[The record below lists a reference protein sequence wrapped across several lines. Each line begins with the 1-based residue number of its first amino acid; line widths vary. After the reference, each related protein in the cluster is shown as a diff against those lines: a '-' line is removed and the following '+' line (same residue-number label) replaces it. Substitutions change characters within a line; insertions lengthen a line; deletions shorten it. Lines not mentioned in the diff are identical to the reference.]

1 MGDKGRK
8 MRAPETAKD
17 VVEWLHSIGHG
28 QYAGVFVDQG
38 IFGAALTGVTAD
50 GLRSAGVQSL
60 GHRKHII
67 RSLDS
72 LNGAAEPCAQ
82 SPQQSATPF
91 GYNETYEDRKAAK
104 SLVVED
110 GTETRRF
117 MTTSGNAQSLQFAGK
132 AETTRHAP
140 EDRPPIP
147 TTFVAAHEKKQTD
160 FERFDDDGNGQLDRF
175 EMEAMAASKERAAAE
190 ARRKA
195 LVVEDGSLERKY
207 MTTSGNAQSL
217 QFVGKNAAPVP
228 RAPAISTHNQRARPI
243 SARSQKTGPATR
255 APSDDAST
263 SRISTQAAMVEAR
276 YRPQS
281 ARTTTT
287 RPHRD
292 FHLSTYQTRWRGTA
306 TPGQVYVRYSKSTP
320 ASPYQT
326 RFAHRTRPS
335 SMDKVWSGPYVPRDE
350 ALG

>member
-1 MGDKGRK
+1 
-8 MRAPETAKD
+8 
-17 VVEWLHSIGHG
+17 
-28 QYAGVFVDQG
+28 
-38 IFGAALTGVTAD
+38 
-50 GLRSAGVQSL
+50 
-60 GHRKHII
+60 
-67 RSLDS
+67 
-72 LNGAAEPCAQ
+72 
-82 SPQQSATPF
+82 
-91 GYNETYEDRKAAK
+91 
-104 SLVVED
+104 
-110 GTETRRF
+110 
-117 MTTSGNAQSLQFAGK
+117 
-132 AETTRHAP
+132 
-140 EDRPPIP
+140 
-147 TTFVAAHEKKQTD
+147 
-160 FERFDDDGNGQLDRF
+160 
-175 EMEAMAASKERAAAE
+175 
-190 ARRKA
+190 
-195 LVVEDGSLERKY
+195 

-281 ARTTTT
+281 ARRTPTTASPPTAHRPHTARPQSARTTTT

-292 FHLSTYQTRWRGTA
+292 FHLSTHQTRWRGTA

-350 ALG
+350 PLGYGGFPNHFQIT